1 MKNAPDEAELP
12 VKTKQRRDSADLD
25 PKVLLNALTAFK
37 RGDFSVRLPDDWAG
51 VAGKVA
57 DTFNEVIAT
66 NQRMA
71 LELERVGRVVG
82 KEGRIKQRAT
92 LGDVS
97 GRWAESIGAVNEL
110 IGDMVQ
116 PTSEM
121 ARVIGAVAKGDLSQT
136 MATDVEGRPVQGE
149 FLRTATTVNEGP
161 GVRGVAQDVVDRRV

>member
-1 MKNAPDEAELP
+1 MKNAPDEAAIP
-12 VKTKQRRDSADLD
+12 VKTNSRRDSTDLD
-25 PKVLLNALTAFK
+25 AKVLLSALTAFK
-37 RGDFSVRLPDDWAG
+37 RGDFSARLPGDWNG
-51 VAGKVA
+51 LAGKVA
-57 DTFNEVIAT
+57 DAFNEVIAT
-66 NQRMA
+66 NERMA

-136 MATDVEGRPVQGE
+136 MATDVEGRPVQG
-149 FLRTATTVNEGP
+149 
-161 GVRGVAQDVVDRRV
+161 